1 RELRQLNEGQI
12 KPALQKTPGVAEVA
26 SVGGLEKQFQFRVFP
41 PLLAATGLTLPQL
54 VSTLRDSFGEVGGRT
69 IEIAN
74 RDYQLRGS
82 MDHSDLNRLE
92 SIPLGRDRNG
102 HIVQLKDIGYLQI
115 GYDIR
120 RGISDLDGG
129 GEVVGGI
136 VIMQQ
141 GQNVLAVRSALEHRL
156 TAVKATLPAGV
167 QLITT
172 YDRSDLIWSTLK
184 AFAETLAYELLVVV
198 LIVALFL

>member
-41 PLLAATGLTLPQL
+41 PLLAATGLTLPQI
-54 VSTLRDSFGEVGGRT
+54 VSPLRDSFGEVGGRT

-82 MDHSDLNRLE
+82 MNHADLDNLE
-92 SIPLGRDRNG
+92 SMTLGRDRDG
-102 HIVQLKDIGYLQI
+102 HVIRLKDIGYLQV
-115 GYDIR
+115 GYDLR
-120 RGISDLDGG
+120 RGIADLDGT

-136 VIMQQ
+136 AVMEQ
-141 GQNVLAVRSALEHRL
+141 GRNVLAVTNALRDKLEQL
-156 TAVKATLPAGV
+156 KPALPSGIELV
-167 QLITT
+167 PT
-172 YDRSDLIWSTLK
+172 YDRSVLIW
-184 AFAETLAYELLVVV
+184 
-198 LIVALFL
+198 